1 MELGWDSSVTTYYT
15 VFESKLF
22 KLSFGV
28 LVIDLLKGYTNN
40 IYFVWVVTIE

>member
-1 MELGWDSSVTTYYT
+1 MELGWDSDFTTYYT
-15 VFESKLF
+15 VFVSKLF

-40 IYFVWVVTIE
+40 IYFGWVVIIE